1 MSQCSICMTSTG
13 CQSTKHRRGY
23 PRGTPTFLE
32 ELRPLESDTR
42 VPTTI
47 QKIYA
52 VARVQWLLIRP
63 PSGAGTAGVVF
74 ELHAFSRLT

>member
-1 MSQCSICMTSTG
+1 MTSTG

-42 VPTTI
+42 VPTSI
-47 QKIYA
+47 QKIYHVYA

-63 PSGAGTAGVVF
+63 PSGAGTAGTAGVVF